1 MNHTDDSIRQLF
13 NDLVDA
19 ELGPLRPVPA
29 FEDSGRGTLRQ
40 WKVPLL
46 AASVVALLVAGSV
59 LAVDASRS
67 QRSAPAT
74 GGTIP
79 VTLTTSKPPKLIR
92 PADIFADVPEAAD
105 VPGVQVRPVSA
116 ADNAR
121 QGIGRIQVLTAL
133 PSTLKAGRSYSITVE
148 LMQTTAADATS
159 IVTLTAR
166 AVASVQCPPAFLGHA
181 DHTYLIS
188 CTFVPMAGETGVM
201 ALRTTTPSGYQE
213 GSFFLS
219 KR

>member
-13 NDLVDA
+13 NKLVDT
-19 ELGPLRPVPA
+19 ELGPVRPVPA
-29 FEDSGRGTLRQ
+29 FDDSRSGTLRQ
-40 WKVPLL
+40 WRVPLL
-46 AASVVALLVAGSV
+46 AASVIALLATGSV
-59 LAVDASRS
+59 LAVDASRN
-67 QRSAPAT
+67 QRSGPAA

-79 VTLTTSKPPKLIR
+79 VTLTTSKPSKMIR

-116 ADNAR
+116 AENAKE
-121 QGIGRIQVLTAL
+121 GVGLIQVLTAL
-133 PSTLKAGRSYSITVE
+133 PSTLKPGRSYSITVE
-148 LMQTTAADATS
+148 LMQTTAAHATS

-166 AVASVQCPPAFLGHA
+166 AVASAQCPPAFLGHA

-188 CTFVPMAGETGVM
+188 CTFVPKAGEVGAM
-201 ALRTTTPSGYQE
+201 ALRTTTPSGYEE
-213 GSFFLS
+213 GTFYLS